1 MKMEQKFYT
10 PQGFKALQDELDHL
24 INVRVEENKKEISKA
39 RAYGDLSENSEY
51 DAAKQEQA
59 IIHARIDEL
68 REMIANAKVFDES
81 QIDESKVSVGS
92 IVVLFNVER
101 NREFTYHIVGSYETD
116 PENGKIFICHADCID
131 DVHRIEEMIKT
142 RHNNNVDMVVY
153 TGSVIGAHS
162 GPGTIAIF
170 YLAKER

>member
-1 MKMEQKFYT
+1 MEQKFYT
-10 PQGFKALQDELDHL
+10 PQGFKALQDELDYL
-24 INVRVEENKKEISKA
+24 INVRVEENKKEISTA

-68 REMIANAKVFDES
+68 NEMIKNAIVVDES

-101 NREFTYHIVGSYETD
+101 NKEFTYHIVGSYETD
-116 PENGKIFICHADCID
+116 PANGKISD
-131 DVHRIEEMIKT
+131 
-142 RHNNNVDMVVY
+142 
-153 TGSVIGAHS
+153 SSPIGAALLGAREGDEVVVEGVRVQHLQIKS
-162 GPGTIAIF
+162 VSR
-170 YLAKER
+170 AKDN